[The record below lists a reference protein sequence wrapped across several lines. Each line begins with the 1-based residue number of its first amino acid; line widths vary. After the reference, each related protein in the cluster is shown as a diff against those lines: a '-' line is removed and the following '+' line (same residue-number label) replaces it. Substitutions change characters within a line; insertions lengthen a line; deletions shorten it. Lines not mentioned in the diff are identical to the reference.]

1 MHVEQI
7 HWRVSDGWQNV
18 SSSARDAD
26 LVFYFGCR
34 DAIASAER
42 FRELRTL
49 YPDAKI
55 VGCSTGGQIRG
66 DDVNDDEVC
75 GAVVK
80 FETTRVRVFA
90 QEITGSDQSHACGE
104 ALGAMLVD
112 KDLAGA
118 FILSDGLN
126 VNGSLLVSGIS
137 KHVDPRVP
145 LSGGLAGDGEQFN
158 TTLISANAEPRSH
171 TVAAIGFYGPDAR
184 IGLGVSGGWDVF
196 GPRRKVTRSSGN
208 VLFELDGKPALELYE
223 RYLGEDDAKGLPGT
237 GILFPIQLSDPARP
251 DHKIVRTILAID
263 RETGSM
269 TFAGD
274 VPEGWTAQL
283 MRGDF
288 DRLEAGAGEAARL
301 SVTSNDVQDNRDSL
315 ALLVSCVGRRW
326 LLGQRIVNELEA
338 AGAELGAR
346 TARIGFYS
354 YGEIAPHPVSGAR
367 ELHNQTMTVTTISE
381 ARH

>member
-1 MHVEQI
+1 M
-7 HWRVSDGWQNV
+7 
-18 SSSARDAD
+18 
-26 LVFYFGCR
+26 
-34 DAIASAER
+34 
-42 FRELRTL
+42 
-49 YPDAKI
+49 
-55 VGCSTGGQIRG
+55 
-66 DDVNDDEVC
+66 
-75 GAVVK
+75 
-80 FETTRVRVFA
+80 
-90 QEITGSDQSHACGE
+90 
-104 ALGAMLVD
+104 
-112 KDLAGA
+112 
-118 FILSDGLN
+118 
-126 VNGSLLVSGIS
+126 
-137 KHVDPRVP
+137 
-145 LSGGLAGDGEQFN
+145 
-158 TTLISANAEPRSH
+158 
-171 TVAAIGFYGPDAR
+171 
-184 IGLGVSGGWDVF
+184 
-196 GPRRKVTRSSGN
+196 
-208 VLFELDGKPALELYE
+208 
-223 RYLGEDDAKGLPGT
+223 
-237 GILFPIQLSDPARP
+237 SDPARP